1 MKYVAVQCLEQWPN
15 LKEYFLNFLPKQK
28 NFKRE
33 IENTARYTSLKTCFA
48 DPTREVYVAFV
59 AFVAQDFEAFFMPFQ
74 KQGPYD
80 SFLYPAMLSLLY
92 GL

>member
-15 LKEYFLNFLPKQK
+15 LKEYFLKFLPKQK

-80 SFLYPAMLSLLY
+80 SFRYPAMLSVLY